1 MQAFGLLSHYPYKPD
16 PVQAGHFGGHTMKKL
31 LLVTTAL
38 AGVALM
44 SAPASAAVKL
54 DLGGYFRGYGV
65 WADNDEAVSMH
76 EFDLRRNTEVHVSGE
91 TTLDNGLTVGFHTEQ
106 ELGGAT
112 MTDEAYAYFSGGWG
126 RFNVGSEDG
135 AAYLLQVG
143 APSADSNVDGL
154 RTYVQALAPAAAV
167 FGAAGATVLGL
178 NQTSTIDYDHI
189 SDTTDAHNT
198 ERLSYM
204 TPKFNGFQAGV
215 SFAPTQG
222 QQAGGSAIFPL
233 TSDITVGQYDNI
245 WEAGARWDGEYQG
258 FGISAGAGYSDSSL
272 EARTALAAAIA
283 DNANLLIAPVVN
295 DGLTQ
300 WNAGLNLAFSGFS
313 LGGSYLRAETSM
325 LDNIDSLD
333 GAGGVASQVSM
344 DIEQETWVIGA
355 AYDNGPWHVGTSY
368 LNQNI
373 SRDASGAVAADGEV
387 SAVDAETQ
395 RYTIGGGYTFG
406 PGMTFRGAV
415 AWGEFEDAARLNDAG
430 VALDGLGAVAA
441 TSQDFSQ
448 VTVGTDIQF

>member
-1 MQAFGLLSHYPYKPD
+1 M
-16 PVQAGHFGGHTMKKL
+16 
-31 LLVTTAL
+31 
-38 AGVALM
+38 M
-44 SAPASAAVKL
+44 SASASAAIKL

-65 WADNDEAVSMH
+65 YADNDEAVSMH

-106 ELGGAT
+106 ELGGNT
-112 MTDEAYAYFSGGWG
+112 VTDEAYAYFSGGWG

-135 AAYLLQVG
+135 ATYLLQVA

-154 RTYVQALAPAAAV
+154 RNYVQALNPAAAV
-167 FGAAGATVLGL
+167 FGAAGATILGL
-178 NQTSTIDYDHI
+178 NQTGTLDYDQI
-189 SDTTDAHNT
+189 SDPTDAHNT

-215 SFAPTQG
+215 SYAPTQG
-222 QQAGGSAIFPL
+222 QQATGSAIFPL
-233 TSDITVGQYDNI
+233 TSDLQTDDYENI
-245 WEAGARWDGEYQG
+245 WDVGARWDGEYQG
-258 FGISAGAGYSDSSL
+258 FGISVGGGYSNAEL
-272 EARTALAAAIA
+272 EADPAAPAI
-283 DNANLLIAPVVN
+283 NAAPVLS

-313 LGGSYLRAETSM
+313 VGGSYLRADTSN
-325 LDNIDSLD
+325 LDTLQINNAGATVNSDLD
-333 GAGGVASQVSM
+333 V
-344 DIEQETWVIGA
+344 EQETWVVGA
-355 AYDNGPWHVGTSY
+355 AYDNGPWHVGASY

-373 SRDASGAVAADGEV
+373 ARDSSIVTAAGADDGEV
-387 SAVDAETQ
+387 GAIDAETD
-395 RYTIGGGYTFG
+395 RFTIGGGYTFG

-415 AWGEFEDAARLNDAG
+415 AWGSFDDAARLADTTNGAGTSNDGFGTAN
-430 VALDGLGAVAA
+430 VAA